1 MKYLIGLLCL
11 FSVAQAQFAPTSAKT
26 KFVNGIGIGSKD
38 TSQFTAADTIALT
51 IARDSV
57 MYYRYRG
64 FWRPIATGGNL
75 SAYKLISD
83 TLFNN
88 GYTTRARMKQGLDSL
103 AATKGTVNSVGLTMP
118 SAFNVA
124 NSPITTSGT
133 LAVTAAGNATQYI
146 RGDGALATLP
156 TSGEGG
162 GASVSYYLNGSV
174 NQGTIGGVTY
184 YEMNK
189 TPIIGAGTNFSI
201 NANGYVASFLTDAND
216 PALLKIPAGN
226 WNFETYFQASS
237 GGGSP
242 TFYIELYKY
251 DGTTFTLIASNSGSP
266 KLINDGTNIEAYF
279 SALAVPQTTLTLTD
293 RLAIRIYVTT
303 AGRTIT
309 LHTEN
314 GHLCQVITTFT
325 TGLTA
330 LNGLTAQV
338 QYFATGTSGTDFNI
352 ASATATH
359 TFNLPTASA
368 TNRGALSS
376 ANWTTFNNKIG
387 AGDTAA
393 MLLPYLRKTDTA
405 SMLSPYY
412 RTATANAALATKL
425 NISDTA
431 AMLLGYTRV
440 QRFTDSLTNV
450 QSRIQTKLN
459 INDTATMLS
468 PYARTSNLPSLA
480 PYKLISDTLFVNGYT
495 TRGTTKKVIDSLA
508 AIELNISDTAAML
521 SNYRRTSTKITNSD
535 LANSTISGVSLGG
548 NLFNLSN
555 GYGISGSA
563 YNGSAA
569 QTWIVDT
576 ANISTKANVTAL
588 LLGKQNNITLTT
600 TGTSGAATLV
610 GATLNIPNYTPD
622 LSGYVPTSRTIT
634 INGTTQD
641 LSANRTFSVGTVTS
655 VSGTGTVS
663 GLTLS
668 GTVTSTGNLT
678 LGGTLSLT
686 AANVNA
692 VGAITNNTS
701 GTAANITATSNSTLT
716 TLSALS
722 LPYSQLTGT
731 PSLSGF
737 VTSVTASSPLASS
750 GGTTPNITIAQS
762 SGSTNGFLSSTDWTT
777 FNGKQNA
784 LTNPVTG
791 TGTTNY
797 LPKFTGSTTLGNSAI
812 SDNGSLISVGLA
824 SVFSSYVDGFGL
836 RATSSSA
843 FGGTGVGVEIGYSGG
858 LGYVQAYNRST
869 SAYQP
874 MKVDGSTVSLNIS
887 GTQKLLLDASG
898 NLGLG
903 VTPTSGY
910 GGLQIVGPTS
920 ANILTQLGIDGVR
933 AGVRSSGNTAI
944 VLDNSNTTFTN
955 RMWYLYNEGALGSLI
970 IGRPSLDVLTFS
982 NSGNLGLGVTPSAT
996 GGVYR
1001 SIQVANGAAFFG
1013 QTNSS
1018 SVVHVAGNT
1027 FFDLNNVARY
1037 IASGEAAQRYR
1048 GLDGAHEWYNAPS
1061 GTAGNP
1067 ITFTQAMTLG
1077 ANGNLL
1083 VGTTTDNGARLQVSG
1098 SGTFTTGVNMATTSG
1113 NTGIGTTAPA
1123 YKLDVNG
1130 TLGVTGAAT
1139 LNSSLTAGIF
1149 NQNTPVLFSTDNTN
1163 NSPALTIFKNTTA
1176 NDQDIFRV
1184 QKFVNMVGVI
1194 TVASINSAG
1203 SATFSSLA
1211 GTGTRMVTA
1220 NSSGQLEATQTFT
1233 DATYYTPTA
1242 ANQGNVSTIT
1252 VGSTYYRRIGNTV
1265 DVWGDVIITP
1275 TANNTQTSISLTLPI
1290 TSDVS
1295 GYSTLFGVGNS
1306 YEASKNTSASI
1317 NGFTSSRA
1325 IINFNSQATSSQIF
1339 TYKYSYVIN

>member
-1 MKYLIGLLCL
+1 MKQLLTFLFLISSFVSFG
-11 FSVAQAQFAPTSAKT
+11 QFAPTSAKT

-88 GYTTRARMKQGLDSL
+88 GYTTRARLKQGLDSL

-146 RGDGALATLP
+146 RGDGVLANLP
-156 TSGEGG
+156 TSGDGG

-189 TPIIGAGTNFSI
+189 TPIIGAGTDFTTSS
-201 NANGYVASFLTDAND
+201 NGYIASFLTDAND
-216 PALLKIPAGN
+216 PALLVIPAGN
-226 WNFETYFQASS
+226 WNFETYFQVSS

-251 DGTTFTLIASNSGSP
+251 DGTTFTLIASNSTSP
-266 KLINDGTNIEAYF
+266 KLINDGTSIEAYF

-293 RLAIRIYVTT
+293 RLAVRIYVTT

-338 QYFATGTSGTDFNI
+338 QYLATGTSGTDFNI

-387 AGDTAA
+387 AGDTAS
-393 MLLPYLRKTDTA
+393 MLLP
-405 SMLSPYY
+405 
-412 RTATANAALATKL
+412 
-425 NISDTA
+425 
-431 AMLLGYTRV
+431 YTRV

-459 INDTATMLS
+459 ISDTSAMLS

-508 AIELNISDTAAML
+508 AIELNISDTSAML

-535 LANSTISGVSLGG
+535 LVNSTISGVSLGG
-548 NLFNLSN
+548 NLFSHSN

-569 QTWIVDT
+569 QTWLVDT

-610 GATLNIPNYTPD
+610 GATLNIPQYQAA
-622 LSGYVPTSRTIT
+622 
-634 INGTTQD
+634 GT
-641 LSANRTFSVGTVTS
+641 
-655 VSGTGTVS
+655 
-663 GLTLS
+663 
-668 GTVTSTGNLT
+668 
-678 LGGTLSLT
+678 
-686 AANVNA
+686 
-692 VGAITNNTS
+692 
-701 GTAANITATSNSTLT
+701 
-716 TLSALS
+716 
-722 LPYSQLTGT
+722 Y
-731 PSLSGF
+731 

-750 GGTTPNITIAQS
+750 GGTTPNITIQQA
-762 SGSTNGFLSSTDWTT
+762 SGSQNGFLSSTDWTT
-777 FNGKQNA
+777 FNNKQNA

-797 LPKFTGSTTLGNSAI
+797 LPKFTGASTIGNSQLF
-812 SDNGSLISVGLA
+812 DNGTNVGIGTASPSIKLSVNTNAAGA
-824 SVFSSYVDGFGL
+824 IANFTDGVAQTL
-836 RATSSSA
+836 RITT
-843 FGGTGVGVEIGYSGG
+843 GTGFAAID
-858 LGYVQAYNRST
+858 NP
-869 SAYQP
+869 SAGALAFQIASSER
-874 MKVDGSTVSLNIS
+874 MR
-887 GTQKLLLDASG
+887 LDASG

-903 VTPTSGY
+903 VTPSAWASDWTVLQIGSISSLSQYNSNNSVLLTNNYYNATTSGAAPRY
-910 GGLQIVGPTS
+910 I
-920 ANILTQLGIDGVR
+920 
-933 AGVRSSGNTAI
+933 
-944 VLDNSNTTFTN
+944 
-955 RMWYLYNEGALGSLI
+955 
-970 IGRPSLDVLTFS
+970 
-982 NSGNLGLGVTPSAT
+982 
-996 GGVYR
+996 
-1001 SIQVANGAAFFG
+1001 ANGAAG
-1013 QTNSS
+1013 AYQ
-1018 SVVHVAGNT
+1018 
-1027 FFDLNNVARY
+1027 
-1037 IASGEAAQRYR
+1037 IASNIHY
-1048 GLDGAHEWYNAPS
+1048 WYNAPT
-1061 GTAGNP
+1061 GTANSAM
-1067 ITFTQAMTLG
+1067 TLTAAMTLG

-1083 VGTTTDNGARLQVSG
+1083 VGTTTDNGARLQVAG
-1098 SGTFTTGVNMATTSG
+1098 SGTFSGDLRVNSG
-1113 NTGIGTTAPA
+1113 NVIIQSVATNNSWVGDNFYYDGAFKYKANGFATALYFDGSEFQIRTVGSGSTNAAFSWTTPF
-1123 YKLDVNG
+1123 KISN
-1130 TLGVTGAAT
+1130 TTGAAT
-1139 LNSSLTAGIF
+1139 FSSTLGINGVADNVKGGTYTPTLSNTF
-1149 NQNTPVLFSTDNTN
+1149 NITSSALVTGSAIKYIRVGNIVTVTGRATVTP
-1163 NSPALTIFKNTTA
+1163 TTA
-1176 NDQDIFRV
+1176 N
-1184 QKFVNMVGVI
+1184 FVTLTLSLPISSTSSDVGMVIGTASNTI
-1194 TVASINSAG
+1194 EGGIWGTVSPSTNSA
-1203 SATFSSLA
+1203 FINFYNSL
-1211 GTGTRMVTA
+1211 VTA
-1220 NSSGQLEATQTFT
+1220 YDIYFS
-1233 DATYYTPTA
+1233 
-1242 ANQGNVSTIT
+1242 
-1252 VGSTYYRRIGNTV
+1252 
-1265 DVWGDVIITP
+1265 
-1275 TANNTQTSISLTLPI
+1275 
-1290 TSDVS
+1290 
-1295 GYSTLFGVGNS
+1295 
-1306 YEASKNTSASI
+1306 
-1317 NGFTSSRA
+1317 
-1325 IINFNSQATSSQIF
+1325 F
-1339 TYKYSYVIN
+1339 TYQVQ